1 MAMYMVE
8 HTHTAETC
16 PSQNADAVRQLA
28 GHVTEENAEKHGVK
42 ILADFVREVD
52 HTVILILE
60 ADSPDKVTNFALPFL
75 NAGPITV
82 KVGETCDQVAKDCL
96 RRLGVA

>member
-1 MAMYMVE
+1 MPMYLVE
-8 HTHTAETC
+8 HTHTADSC
-16 PSQNADAVRQLA
+16 PTKNLDMVRQLA
-28 GHVTEENAEKHGVK
+28 AHVTEANAEKYGVK

-52 HTVILILE
+52 HTIILVLE

-82 KVGETCDQVAKDCL
+82 KTGETCDQVAKACL
-96 RRLGVA
+96 GG

>member
-1 MAMYMVE
+1 MPMYMVE
-8 HTHTAETC
+8 HTHPAETC
-16 PSQNADAVRQLA
+16 PAKDLEMVRQLSS
-28 GHVTEENAEKHGVK
+28 HVSEENAAKYGVK

-52 HTVILILE
+52 HTMILVLE

-82 KVGETCDQVAKDCL
+82 KAGETCDQVARACL
-96 RRLGVA
+96 DT